1 MKKEIKRV
9 LNKLKLKSISV
20 VLLFVATGIF
30 LGSLFVIAGFLK
42 MSPFQKAF
50 SLASAFIT
58 FVVSAFF
65 AWIGDLIEE
74 SK

>member
-1 MKKEIKRV
+1 MKKELKKI
-9 LNKLKLKSISV
+9 LSKLKLKGISV

-42 MSPFQKAF
+42 VSPLQKAF
-50 SLASAFIT
+50 SLVSAFIA
-58 FVVSAFF
+58 FVISAFF
-65 AWIGDLIEE
+65 AWVGDLVEE